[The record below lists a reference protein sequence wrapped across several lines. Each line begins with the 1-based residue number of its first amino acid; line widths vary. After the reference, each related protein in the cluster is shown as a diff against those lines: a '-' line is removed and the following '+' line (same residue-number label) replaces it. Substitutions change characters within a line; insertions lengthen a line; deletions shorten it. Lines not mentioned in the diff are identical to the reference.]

1 MEGVRPPGTPIKPNY
16 FLLRFFSPNRAGSNL
31 LTVSIKIRLDRVAL
45 AYCKE
50 NALNAIYPYFT
61 MFPLEYPDEVLKR
74 HRSERPIVPDP
85 FCGRGVTLFS
95 ARKFGFESWDI
106 DTSPVAVAI
115 AKAKLASRN
124 RKHRLSWPNN

>member
-1 MEGVRPPGTPIKPNY
+1 
-16 FLLRFFSPNRAGSNL
+16 
-31 LTVSIKIRLDRVAL
+31 
-45 AYCKE
+45 
-50 NALNAIYPYFT
+50 

-74 HRSERPIVPDP
+74 HRRERPIVPDP
-85 FCGRGVTLFS
+85 FCGRGATLFS

-115 AKAKLASRN
+115 AKAKLASRD